1 MKWRTSVS
9 GDLSR
14 LFEPVD
20 IAGLRLP
27 NRLVMA
33 PMSRYFCPDGIPH
46 AGVAEYY
53 RKRVEGGIGL
63 VLSEATYIDHPSAEC
78 YEAVPRFHGPALEG
92 WKQVIDTVHA
102 AGGKMFPQLWHV
114 GSFRQPGMAPDPSVP
129 GLGPSE
135 NTNPAAAGDAATRA
149 LTEAEIADIIAAYA
163 QAAADAKRLG
173 FDGVELHGAH
183 GYLLD
188 EFLWERTNRRTD
200 DWGGD
205 HVGRTRFPAA
215 VIAAVRAA
223 VGPDFPVSMR
233 WSQWKQQ
240 DYRVALAD
248 TPETLGEILR
258 PLADAGLSILH
269 CSTRRVWEP
278 AFPERDEDRIMSSWV
293 KELTGLPTISV
304 GGVGLEQAGIKS
316 SAAGSLETLAAP
328 LNRGEIDLLAVGRAV
343 LADPN
348 WPKLVRDGRAEEGKG
363 FDKAQLAELI

>member
-1 MKWRTSVS
+1 MSV
-9 GDLSR
+9 DLSA
-14 LFEPVD
+14 LFDPVE
-20 IAGLRLP
+20 IAGLSLP

-46 AGVAEYY
+46 EGVAEYY
-53 RKRVEGGIGL
+53 RRRVEGGIGL
-63 VLSEATYIDHPSAEC
+63 ILSEATYINHPSAEC
-78 YEAVPRFHGPALEG
+78 YEAVPRFHGAALDG

-114 GSFRQPGMAPDPSVP
+114 GSFRQPGMAPDPSIP
-129 GLGPSE
+129 GLGPCE
-135 NTNPAAAGDAATRA
+135 NTNPAAEGDAPARA
-149 LTEAEIADIIAAYA
+149 MTDAEIAEVIAAYA
-163 QAAADAKRLG
+163 QAAADARRLG

-188 EFLWERTNRRTD
+188 EFLWERTNRRED
-200 DWGGD
+200 QWGGD
-205 HVGRTRFPAA
+205 HVGRTAFPAA
-215 VIAAVRAA
+215 VIKAVRAA
-223 VGPDFPVSMR
+223 VGPDFPISMR

-248 TPETLGEILR
+248 TPEMLGQILR

-278 AFPERDEDRIMSSWV
+278 AFPEHDPRRIMSGWV

-316 SAAGSLETLAAP
+316 SAAGSLDALAGP
-328 LNRGEIDLLAVGRAV
+328 LERGEIDLLAVGRAV
-343 LADPN
+343 LADPD
-348 WPKLVRDGRAEEGKG
+348 WPRLLREGRATAGKG
-363 FDKAQLAELI
+363 FDKSQLATLT

>member
-1 MKWRTSVS
+1 MSVDFS
-9 GDLSR
+9 A
-14 LFEPVD
+14 LFEPTE
-20 IAGLRLP
+20 IAGLSLP

-46 AGVAEYY
+46 AEVASYY
-53 RKRVEGGIGL
+53 RRRVEGGIGL
-63 VLSEATYIDHPSAEC
+63 ILTEATYISHPSAEC
-78 YEAVPRFHGPALEG
+78 YAGVPRFHGPALDG
-92 WKQVIDTVHA
+92 WKTVVEAVHG
-102 AGGKMFPQLWHV
+102 AGGRIFPQLWHV
-114 GSFRQPGMAPDPSVP
+114 GSFRQPGMAPDPGMP

-135 NTNPAAAGDAATRA
+135 NTNPAAAGDAPTRA
-149 LTEAEIADIIAAYA
+149 MTEAEIADIIAAYA
-163 QAAADAKRLG
+163 RAAADARRLG

-200 DWGGD
+200 RWGGD
-205 HVGRTRFPAA
+205 HRGRTAFPCA

-240 DYRVALAD
+240 DYRARLAAS
-248 TPETLGEILR
+248 PQMLGEILR

-278 AFPERDEDRIMSSWV
+278 AFPDHDPQRTMSSWV

-304 GGVGLEQAGIKS
+304 GGIGLEQAGIKS
-316 SAAGSLETLAAP
+316 SAAASLDAVAGP
-328 LNRGEIDLLAVGRAV
+328 LGRGEFDLLAVGRAV
-343 LADPN
+343 LADPD
-348 WPKLVRDGRAEEGKG
+348 WPRLLREGRAAQGRG
-363 FDKAQLAELI
+363 FDKSQLETLY